1 MTDCVSAK
9 GKKAAALLYSGTGA
23 PKVVAKGEGHIAEE
37 ITQLARE
44 NLVPLIEDE
53 QLASVLLQVPLGE
66 EIPEQLYVA
75 IAEVLAHVYRIN
87 GLIDTH
93 D

>member
-1 MTDCVSAK
+1 MSERIPVK
-9 GKKAAALLYSGTGA
+9 GKKAAALLYSGAGA
-23 PKVVAKGEGHIAEE
+23 PRVVAKGEGYVAEE
-37 ITQLARE
+37 ITAVARE

-53 QLASVLLQVPLGE
+53 QLASVLLQVPVGE

-87 GLIDTH
+87 SLIDTY